1 MPISP
6 QDLLAQAKQ
15 LIGAA
20 PGAIEADLRR
30 GISSA
35 YYALF
40 HLLIQE
46 TMSSVVIDP
55 SFRPKVARAL
65 QHGSMRAVCEKYN
78 PAKPNSVGQYIAKE
92 GHGFPELV
100 ITPQLRDVAAAFI
113 ALYAAREKADYDD
126 GVTVQHTEALTLAQ
140 QAEAAFQ
147 AWLIA
152 QTDPSGTTFLQ
163 ELLCR
168 SIIKRER

>member
-20 PGAIEADLRR
+20 PGAVEADLRR

-65 QHGSMRAVCEKYN
+65 QHGSMRTVCEKYN
-78 PAKPNSVGQYIAKE
+78 PAKPNSVGQYIARE
-92 GHGFPELV
+92 GNGFLS
-100 ITPQLRDVAAAFI
+100 R
-113 ALYAAREKADYDD
+113 
-126 GVTVQHTEALTLAQ
+126 
-140 QAEAAFQ
+140 
-147 AWLIA
+147 
-152 QTDPSGTTFLQ
+152 
-163 ELLCR
+163 LLPR
-168 SIIKRER
+168 SFEM

>member
-20 PGAIEADLRR
+20 PGAVEADLRR

-40 HLLIQE
+40 HLIQE

-65 QHGSMRAVCEKYN
+65 QHGSMRAVCKSTIRRN
-78 PAKPNSVGQYIAKE
+78 R
-92 GHGFPELV
+92 
-100 ITPQLRDVAAAFI
+100 T
-113 ALYAAREKADYDD
+113 
-126 GVTVQHTEALTLAQ
+126 
-140 QAEAAFQ
+140 
-147 AWLIA
+147 
-152 QTDPSGTTFLQ
+152 PSGSTSLRKGTAFLSR
-163 ELLCR
+163 LSPR
-168 SIIKRER
+168 SFET